1 MFVVFYIFLVALT
14 YGLCYMTSPISE
26 EEQSYDDEQ
35 QIKSIKNIT
44 IKKWLTLYNLFDIIF
59 LKLKGD
65 IK

>member
-35 QIKSIKNIT
+35 QIKA
-44 IKKWLTLYNLFDIIF
+44 IKKRNNKKMVDTI
-59 LKLKGD
+59 
-65 IK
+65 